1 MIFVLDGRNC
11 FDSVLFYGNEAKL
24 VLFDVLLFSLVDAYV
39 HNYLTASLITY
50 IFCKVDSFSSINQC
64 PFNEKVYS
72 IFEF

>member
-1 MIFVLDGRNC
+1 MYDFDLIDGRNC

-50 IFCKVDSFSSINQC
+50 IFCKVHAIWFYFNKPM
-64 PFNEKVYS
+64 PF
-72 IFEF
+72 